1 MIVSYIP
8 GRIRLRFKELKDPL
22 IGNIV
27 RSRIRAIQGIT
38 QVEIKTTTGSI
49 LIEFDTDILPPEKLL
64 ETGQKEL
71 AKLGIQLEL
80 PNLPDAP
87 P

>member
-22 IGNIV
+22 IGNMALA
-27 RSRIRAIQGIT
+27 RMRAVQGIT
-38 QVEIKTTTGSI
+38 KVEIKAATGSI

-64 ETGQKEL
+64 ETGKKEL
-71 AKLGIQLEL
+71 EKLGIKPDL
-80 PNLPDAP
+80 PLFPDP
-87 P
+87 